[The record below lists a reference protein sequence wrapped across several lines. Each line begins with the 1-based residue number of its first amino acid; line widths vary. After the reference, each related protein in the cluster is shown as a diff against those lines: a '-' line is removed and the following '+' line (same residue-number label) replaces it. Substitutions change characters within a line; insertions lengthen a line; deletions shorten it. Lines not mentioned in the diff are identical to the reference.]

1 MSEKKMDRREF
12 MKVSGG
18 TVLGAGL
25 VAGGLISGSKRAEAA
40 PMPDKW
46 DEEFDVVVI
55 GTGFAGTAAAI
66 DAHKGGA
73 KTVVFEKMRLAGG
86 NSAINGGL
94 IACACSK
101 LQEKY
106 GIKDSP
112 DLLLKDMVKA
122 GLGLNN
128 PELVRIVAE
137 KSREVIDWSE
147 EVLGVEYRDEVVH
160 LGGHSVARSLKTKQG
175 SGAAFI
181 KPALKKLKK
190 LGIPVRTR
198 VMVSKYVVDK
208 DGRVKGVMIREG
220 YKFPDADSGTV
231 KYVKARKGVIAAA
244 GGFSNDVRF
253 RELQDPRLG
262 PDVTCTNQPGATAD
276 SLVELLRLGA
286 TPIQLCWIQS
296 GPWGNPKG
304 KGVGIGE
311 LFNLRNFMHGLMVDP
326 ATGKRFVNELADRR
340 IRAEAIFATG
350 HTCLPIVDSEGV
362 KTYAHYIDKA
372 LATGVVKKFDSLR
385 DIATEFKI
393 PWKEFKAQVD
403 RFNGFIL
410 AGKDKE
416 FGKPIRKG
424 DKPVEKGP
432 FYVGFA
438 WPKVHHCMGGVEI
451 NKNAQVVDL
460 EGKII
465 QGLYAAGEV
474 TGGIHGACRLG
485 SNAFLDCIVFGRI
498 AGQHAARS

>member
-1 MSEKKMDRREF
+1 MPEKKLHRREF
-12 MKVSGG
+12 MKISGG
-18 TVLGAGL
+18 TILGAGL
-25 VAGGLISGSKRAEAA
+25 VAGGLMSGSKKAEAS

-66 DAHKGGA
+66 DAKKAGA
-73 KTVVFEKMRLAGG
+73 RTVVFEKMRLPGG
-86 NSAINGGL
+86 NSTINGGL

-112 DLLLKDMVKA
+112 DLLLDDMVKA
-122 GLGLNN
+122 GLGLND

-137 KSREVIDWSE
+137 KSRDVIDWSE

-160 LGGHSVARSLKTKQG
+160 LGGHSVPRSLKTREG

-181 KPALKKLKK
+181 RPALKKLKE
-190 LGIPVRTR
+190 LGVPVRTG
-198 VMVSKYVVDK
+198 VMVSTYVVDEK
-208 DGRVKGVMIREG
+208 GRVQGVRIREG
-220 YKFPDADSGTV
+220 YRFPNADSGTV
-231 KYVKARKGVIAAA
+231 KNVRAKKGVIVAA
-244 GGFSNDVRF
+244 GGFGYDVRF

-262 PDVTCTNQPGATAD
+262 ADVTCTNHPGATAD
-276 SLVELLRLGA
+276 ALIELLRLGA

-296 GPWGNPKG
+296 GPWGNPKE
-304 KGVGIGE
+304 KGVGIGA

-362 KTYAHYIDKA
+362 KSYAHYIDKA
-372 LATGVVKKFDSLR
+372 LAKGVVKKFDTLK
-385 DIATEFKI
+385 DIASEFNM
-393 PWKEFKAQVD
+393 PWSDFKAQVN
-403 RFNGFIL
+403 RFNQFVQ
-410 AGKDKE
+410 AREDKE
-416 FGKPIRKG
+416 FGKPIPKD
-424 DKPVEKGP
+424 DKPVETGP

-438 WPKVHHCMGGVEI
+438 WPKVHHCMGGVQI
-451 NKNAQVVDL
+451 NKNAQVIDL
-460 EGKII
+460 KGKII
-465 QGLYAAGEV
+465 PGLYAAGEV

-485 SNAFLDCIVFGRI
+485 SNAFLDCIVFGRV
-498 AGQHAARS
+498 AGRHAAMA